1 MRKKTGRERERE
13 REKGRERERLRRG
26 GEREGEG
33 RERKGEREREIEGVE
48 KECSGETQYKL
59 LINEP
64 KRRLSTFLQNSK
76 AECRLSIPFYRTL
89 IRNVGSV
96 FLPCKHC

>member
-1 MRKKTGRERERE
+1 MREREIKKERGE
-13 REKGRERERLRRG
+13 REKGRERE
-26 GEREGEG
+26 GEREREIEGEG
-33 RERKGEREREIEGVE
+33 REIEGEREREIEGVE

-64 KRRLSTFLQNSK
+64 KRRLRTFLQNSE

-96 FLPCKHC
+96 FLP